1 MFCDDTYNDS
11 VDKVERLHKEFVKL
25 PFELSFSTYARA
37 HMLISRPHTAPL
49 LYESGMRSVF
59 FGIETLNHASGK
71 SIGKGMEPERLKD
84 GLCEIKALPG
94 WKDIVTSSGFIVG
107 LPYDTEDTIRY
118 TFEWLLDPYC
128 PLDSFSPTPLS
139 ISPFSAIGKNMEK
152 YGYKWDE
159 NGEWY
164 SEWMTEARAKEL
176 AMEYMYKLGVKPR
189 ARFQFTYFGRMQ
201 NIGWTL
207 DDFDN
212 LRYTNDESD
221 KRKDKLKDKYYEKM
235 MNL

>member
-1 MFCDDTYNDS
+1 M
-11 VDKVERLHKEFVKL
+11 
-25 PFELSFSTYARA
+25 
-37 HMLISRPHTAPL
+37 
-49 LYESGMRSVF
+49 
-59 FGIETLNHASGK
+59 
-71 SIGKGMEPERLKD
+71 
-84 GLCEIKALPG
+84 
-94 WKDIVTSSGFIVG
+94 VT
-107 LPYDTEDTIRY
+107 
-118 TFEWLLDPYC
+118 
-128 PLDSFSPTPLS
+128 
-139 ISPFSAIGKNMEK
+139 EK